1 MLMQGLAASALA
13 NLSSDRLGL
22 EAFVLDQDM
31 VLGRIF
37 ATLQAANAACAS
49 SATAAGIGA
58 GKDGVFLDRWD
69 TLAFSSS
76 SRPVA

>member
-1 MLMQGLAASALA
+1 LHLQGLAASALA

-37 ATLQAANAACAS
+37 ATLQAANTACAAAAA
-49 SATAAGIGA
+49 SAGSGGGTE
-58 GKDGVFLDRWD
+58 GVFL
-69 TLAFSSS
+69 SK
-76 SRPVA
+76 

>member
-1 MLMQGLAASALA
+1 MQGLAASALA

-37 ATLQAANAACAS
+37 ATLQAANRACAAAAS
-49 SATAAGIGA
+49 AAGSGA
-58 GKDGVFLDRWD
+58 SGKGLFLNR
-69 TLAFSSS
+69 
-76 SRPVA
+76 